1 MKLNDMKRTKAE
13 QKARASRVD
22 GPLMGSDEDY
32 HHGLRMSLDH
42 DSMNK
47 IGMKETPA
55 PGDEYRIEAH
65 GRVVS
70 ASDSAR
76 EGQKSPDRRVEI
88 LIHRLGAEPKAKS
101 DDGKSVKDDV
111 QDAAATVEAKG
122 NGRLPQ
128 RS

>member
-13 QKARASRVD
+13 QKAREASWKD
-22 GPLMGSDEDY
+22 GPVDSDGDY

-88 LIHRLGAEPKAKS
+88 LIHRMGAEPKSKV

-111 QDAAATVEAKG
+111 RDAAERVEGRKG
-122 NGRLPQ
+122 
-128 RS
+128 